1 MAIQDIEATS
11 EKESE
16 RKQAELLPP
25 GEYRVKLVTVGEVR
39 ESTFTN
45 KDGTQA
51 DDYAFLTF
59 EITAGKRKGRQFDS
73 SFPWTLKVAVDDD
86 GDRTWVSPLREMIEA
101 FLGREM
107 KDGEKGAKL
116 LERIIDQEKEA
127 AALVLQKLS
136 KKKDKTYN
144 KIENMSAIEDD
155 DEDEP
160 APVKK
165 RTPKEILD
173 GAAEE
178 DLDSAPF

>member
-1 MAIQDIEATS
+1 MAIQDIEATT

-59 EITAGKRKGRQFDS
+59 EITQGKRKGRQFDS
-73 SFPWTLKVAVDDD
+73 SFPWTLRVSVDDD
-86 GDRTWVSPLREMIEA
+86 GDRTWISPLREMIEA
-101 FLGREM
+101 FIGREM
-107 KDGEKGAKL
+107 KDGERGAKL
-116 LERIIDQEKEA
+116 LERIIDQEQEA
-127 AALVLQKLS
+127 TALVLQKVS
-136 KKKDKTYN
+136 KDKKKTYN
-144 KIENMSAIEDD
+144 KIENMQPIED

-165 RTPKEILD
+165 KTPKEILD
-173 GAAEE
+173 GDG
-178 DLDSAPF
+178 DLGDEPF